1 MLPRIQMIPTSPQE
15 SFLCFMKKARGFP
28 FKWHFHPEYELT
40 LIVHS
45 HGQQFV
51 GDAIVEYGNGDL
63 ALLGPNLPHTWRSTR
78 LTGRHEAVVLQF
90 RADCLGA
97 GFFDRPELRPVQ
109 RLLDRSRRG
118 LLFRGTSRRAVGEL
132 MRELLEAS
140 GPSRI
145 RLFLEI
151 LERLA
156 RTPSRPLASAAFQP
170 EATREDEQRIARI
183 CDHIQRHADQRLSLG
198 SVAQM
203 VHMSP
208 SSLSRF
214 FKRVTGRTFN
224 RYLNELRV
232 GQACRQLIESDRTVA
247 EICYACG
254 FHNLANFNR
263 RFRQL
268 KGVTPTD
275 YRESYNQ
282 PVKRVP
288 VVGRKR

>member
-1 MLPRIQMIPTSPQE
+1 MLPRIQMITTLPQE
-15 SFLCFMKKARGFP
+15 SFLCFLKTARGFP
-28 FKWHFHPEYELT
+28 FKWHFHSEYELT
-40 LIVHS
+40 LIVRS

-63 ALLGPNLPHTWRSTR
+63 VLLGPNLPHTWRSTR

-97 GFFDRPELRPVQ
+97 GFFGRPEMRSVQ

-118 LLFRGTSRRAVGEL
+118 LLFRGATRREVGEL
-132 MRELLEAS
+132 MRKLLDAN
-140 GPSRI
+140 GPARI

-156 RTPSRPLASAAFQP
+156 NAPCRPLASAAFQP

-183 CDHIQRHADQRLSLG
+183 CDHIQRHADQRLSLA

-232 GQACRQLIESDRTVA
+232 GQACRQLIETDHTVA

-263 RFRQL
+263 RFRQI
-268 KGVTPTD
+268 KGLTPTK
-275 YRESYNQ
+275 YRDSYDQ
-282 PVKRVP
+282 HVKHVP
-288 VVGRKR
+288 VVARKR

>member
-1 MLPRIQMIPTSPQE
+1 MQPRIQMITTSPQE
-15 SFLCFMKKARGFP
+15 SFLCFDKKARGFP

-40 LIVHS
+40 LIVRS
-45 HGQQFV
+45 GGQQFV
-51 GDAIVEYGNGDL
+51 GDAIVDYGDGDL
-63 ALLGPNLPHTWRSTR
+63 VLLGPNLPHTWRSTK
-78 LTGRHEAVVLQF
+78 LTGRHEAIVVQF

-97 GFFDRPELRPVQ
+97 GLFDRPEMRPVQ
-109 RLLDRSRRG
+109 RLLDRARRG
-118 LLFRGTSRRAVGEL
+118 LLFGGKPRRVAGEL
-132 MRELLEAS
+132 MRELLGAT
-140 GPSRI
+140 GPTRI

-156 RTPSRPLASAAFQP
+156 AAPSRSLASAAFQP
-170 EATREDEQRIARI
+170 EATREDERRISQI
-183 CDHIQRHADQRLSLG
+183 CDHIQRHTDQRLSLS
-198 SVAQM
+198 SVARM
-203 VHMSP
+203 VHMSS

-232 GQACRQLIESDRTVA
+232 GQACRQLIETDHTVA

-263 RFRQL
+263 RFRQI

-282 PVKRVP
+282 SVKRVP
-288 VVGRKR
+288 VVARKR